1 MTMDTE
7 ATPIPMV
14 SEYLNIFPEEL
25 PRLPPDRAVE
35 FFIDLLLGTTPIS
48 KTSYRTG
55 PTELAEVKK
64 QLQELKDRGFTQNS
78 TSPRGAQ
85 MLLVGKKDGRGYA
98 LIINLNQVTIKYSLP
113 KIDDLFDQ
121 LGGAKVFFQTGS
133 PIKLSSGES
142 EEGRYT

>member
-35 FFIDLLLGTTPIS
+35 FSIDLLLGTTPIS
-48 KTSYRTG
+48 KTPYRTG

-78 TSPRGAQ
+78 PLHRGAP